1 MSTNVCT
8 FVGRLGDNP
17 EITTLPSGKERVRF
31 SIAVDR
37 KYKREDGSRPTD
49 WIPVVIW
56 GSANYCRKV
65 HLGKGDKVCV
75 TGRFEINEWTDNDGI
90 VRSMGALNCT
100 GIELTGHRA
109 TDKNQAAQ
117 EGAAATN
124 PESNTA
130 VDEDL
135 PF

>member
-1 MSTNVCT
+1 MYALLSAASATILKSLPCRTARNACDFPSPWTV
-8 FVGRLGDNP
+8 
-17 EITTLPSGKERVRF
+17 TTS
-31 SIAVDR
+31 
-37 KYKREDGSRPTD
+37 EDGSRPTD

-75 TGRFEINEWTDNDGI
+75 TGRWEINNWTDNDGI
-90 VRSMGALNCT
+90 PRTTGALNCT
-100 GIELTGHRA
+100 GIELTGHRT

-130 VDEDL
+130 VDEDF

>member
-1 MSTNVCT
+1 M
-8 FVGRLGDNP
+8 
-17 EITTLPSGKERVRF
+17 
-31 SIAVDR
+31 
-37 KYKREDGSRPTD
+37 
-49 WIPVVIW
+49 IW

-75 TGRFEINEWTDNDGI
+75 TGRWEINNWADNDGI
-90 VRSMGALNCT
+90 PRTTGALNCT
-100 GIELTGHRA
+100 GIELTGHRT

-124 PESNTA
+124 PESTTA